1 MFRLCCLNVFI
12 GLVIFKKIVG
22 TSGRKYVNPAAA
34 AKLVVMI
41 PFINTLLI
49 AVDHLKSSALGVP
62 SLAGPIG
69 LVTSVNGNGLD
80 RIRLLYDPLLL

>member
-1 MFRLCCLNVFI
+1 MSAI
-12 GLVIFKKIVG
+12 GLVVFKKIVG
-22 TSGRKYVNPAAA
+22 LSGRKYVNPAAA
-34 AKLVVMI
+34 AKFVVMI

-69 LVTSVNGNGLD
+69 LASAVNGQRSSLD
-80 RIRLLYDPLLL
+80 SVHI